1 MWPERIIMFTKLEG
15 DQALMKSGGVFK
27 VVDLYA
33 FEDGLYAQWGTGFV
47 RLYQNGS
54 TTKPKLFVEKLVTDR
69 PIYRDV
75 HGRLTLKIQKGSRGL
90 LATFTTFPVEDYAA

>member
-47 RLYQNGS
+47 RL
-54 TTKPKLFVEKLVTDR
+54 
-69 PIYRDV
+69 
-75 HGRLTLKIQKGSRGL
+75 
-90 LATFTTFPVEDYAA
+90 